1 MILDKNLTQVRNK
14 LQYLLT
20 VGVQV
25 IHIGMIVVEKG
36 HVQFPMWHHGLS
48 IIFPYSIMA
57 NKVR

>member
-36 HVQFPMWHHGLS
+36 HVQFPM
-48 IIFPYSIMA
+48 
-57 NKVR
+57 